1 MALISQDTT
10 VIKMFR
16 GDDHH
21 VRVTVKRK
29 LATPPYTLVVQNTA
43 GSTSFLTVKKL
54 SDDAPLVLLQG
65 VPFGDGSTGEL
76 AFDFVPADTE
86 NLAPCPYTYDIQA
99 LIAGKTYTVAKG
111 VFNLQEDVTRPGDVL
126 VVPPPIPPVPP
137 ASFAKA
143 FVFLAPPAADLGGV
157 YAGQLASD
165 PNVFT
170 GLITNPTTP
179 RNLTATFGAGW
190 DGGDITVV
198 GTDQFDAA
206 IIEVFTA
213 APLTT
218 AVGVKVFKT
227 VTSISK
233 GILGTTG
240 SASLGVGNKIGIV
253 GRLLNTTSAL
263 LFVDNVTEGATLDDA
278 YEAFTPLSSLPDGV
292 FNYSLLANVTE

>member
-1 MALISQDTT
+1 MPLITQDTT
-10 VIKMFR
+10 TIRMFR
-16 GDDHH
+16 GDDHN
-21 VRVTVKRK
+21 VRVTVKRRSS
-29 LATPPYTLVVQNTA
+29 TPPYALVLQNTA
-43 GSTSFLTVKKL
+43 GSTSFLTVKAL
-54 SDDAPLVLLQG
+54 SSDVPLVLLNG
-65 VPFGDGSTGEL
+65 TPVGDGSTGEIE
-76 AFDFVPADTE
+76 FNFVPADTDS
-86 NLAPCPYTYDIQA
+86 LAPCPYTYDVQC
-99 LIAGKTYTVAKG
+99 LIAGKVYTLNKG
-111 VFNLQEDVTRPGDVL
+111 VFNLLEDVTRPGDVL

-143 FVFLAPPAADLGGV
+143 FVFLAPPAANLSGV
-157 YAGQLASD
+157 YTTQLASD

-170 GLITNPTTP
+170 GTITNPTTP
-179 RNLTATFGAGW
+179 RNLTVTFGAGW

-213 APLTT
+213 VPAT
-218 AVGVKVFKT
+218 AVTGIKVFKT

-240 SASLGVGNKIGIV
+240 SVSLGVGNKLGIV

-263 LFVDNVTEGATLDDA
+263 LFVDNVAEGATLDDT
-278 YEAFTPLSSLPDGV
+278 YEAFTPLTSLPDGV

>member
-29 LATPPYTLVVQNTA
+29 LSTPPYTLVVQNTA

-143 FVFLAPPAADLGGV
+143 FVFLAPAAAEVDAVHAAHLS
-157 YAGQLASD
+157 SD
-165 PNVFT
+165 PSLFPGPT
-170 GLITNPTTP
+170 TNPSTP
-179 RNLTATFGAGW
+179 RNLTATFGVGW

-206 IIEVFTA
+206 IIEVFA
-213 APLTT
+213 AAGGTT
-218 AVGVKVFKT
+218 VAGVKVFKT
-227 VTSISK
+227 VTSITK
-233 GILGTTG
+233 AVLGVTA
-240 SASLGVGNKIGIV
+240 SASVGVGNKIGIV
-253 GRLLNTTSAL
+253 GRLFNATSAL
-263 LFVDNVTEGATLDDA
+263 LFVDNIAEGATLDDT
-278 YEAFTPLSSLPDGV
+278 YDAFTPLTSLPDGV
-292 FNYSLLANVTE
+292 VNYSLLANVTE